1 MWNNFLI
8 EGGVDLL
15 ATTSIQEF
23 AARLASREPAPGG
36 GSAAA
41 VSGLLGVSL
50 LEMVLNLTVGRSDFV
65 DQAGFLAQK
74 QKELIVLHMK
84 VQEMIDAD
92 ANAFKELI
100 AAFALPKTTAQ
111 EKETRS
117 QAIQAATQ
125 KASEV
130 PLEVAG
136 LCLQTLQI
144 AGTLVGKINPHA
156 ASDLLVA
163 ALSSHAAVRGA
174 LLNTAINLPGLK
186 NPAIAASMEK
196 QLRDIIAAAD
206 AQAETIYKAMY
217 AEPPFTVMKGC

>member
-1 MWNNFLI
+1 
-8 EGGVDLL
+8 LL

-23 AARLASREPAPGG
+23 AVRLASREPAPGG

-50 LEMVLNLTVGRSDFV
+50 LEMVLNLTVGRSDFA
-65 DQAGFLAQK
+65 DQADFLVQK
-74 QKELIVLHMK
+74 QKELAVLHTK

-92 ANAFKELI
+92 ATAFNQLI
-100 AAFALPKTTAQ
+100 AAFALPKATEQ
-111 EKETRS
+111 EKEFRS
-117 QAIQAATQ
+117 QAIQAATK

-144 AGTLVGKINPHA
+144 AGTLLGKINPHA
-156 ASDLLVA
+156 ASDLLVS
-163 ALSSHAAVRGA
+163 ALSSHAAVMSA

-186 NPAIAASMEK
+186 DPVVADTLEK
-196 QLRDIIAAAD
+196 KLREIRAAAD
-206 AQAETIYKAMY
+206 EQTDAIRQAMY
-217 AEPPFTVMKGC
+217 AKPPFSVMKG